1 MVTKEDL
8 CAMLEFFSDDPL
20 DIDQAWATFQ
30 KFEEYIADGDI
41 ETIKYFTTLMMF
53 KEKDILGLRT
63 RMAEQGFELT
73 PSQLSQYIFILSA
86 CLLDSYKLFKE
97 KKDNIE

>member
-8 CAMLEFFSDDPL
+8 CAMLNFFSDDPL
-20 DIDQAWATFQ
+20 DIDHAWETF
-30 KFEEYIADGDI
+30 KKLEAYIAEGDI

-53 KEKDILGLRT
+53 KEHDVLNLRT
-63 RMAEQGFELT
+63 KMAEQGFELT

-86 CLLDSYKLFKE
+86 CLLDSYKLFKK
-97 KKDNIE
+97 KKDHIE

>member
-20 DIDQAWATFQ
+20 DIDQAWETFQ
-30 KFEEYIADGDI
+30 RFEEHIAEGDI
-41 ETIKYFTTLMMF
+41 ETIRYFTTLMMY
-53 KEKDILGLRT
+53 KEKDILKLRNT
-63 RMAEQGFELT
+63 MAEQGFELT